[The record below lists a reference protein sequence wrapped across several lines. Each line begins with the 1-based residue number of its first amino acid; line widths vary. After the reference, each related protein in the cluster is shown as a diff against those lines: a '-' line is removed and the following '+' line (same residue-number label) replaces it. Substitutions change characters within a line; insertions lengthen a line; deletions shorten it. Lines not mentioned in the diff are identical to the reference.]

1 MNRIDIK
8 IHFCFV
14 FEKTKTTT
22 TKKKHLK
29 LRHSFTSLISDLNPR
44 ECGRDDSYYCWAL
57 ISAYSHTLTD
67 DVSCLLKIQ
76 PISSYVLYRNVLFL
90 KLFTTFLLQSSR
102 M

>member
-1 MNRIDIK
+1 MYIYIFFLN
-8 IHFCFV
+8 
-14 FEKTKTTT
+14 
-22 TKKKHLK
+22 KHLK

-44 ECGRDDSYYCWAL
+44 VCGRDDSYYCWAL
-57 ISAYSHTLTD
+57 ISAYSYTLAVFFSGAD